1 MYSGKILDISWERV
15 FVTISGELR
24 KITDSEERRSIL
36 LERYKGLNAQ
46 RNNWKALN
54 VPEFSDELI
63 EGGFTRHA
71 DELKQIIGGS
81 YDPDKIYLFLRN
93 DDYLKT
99 FLVGELPGE
108 DGARDRFSVTINVTA
123 FQGRKQI
130 PDGIYYLSVFHGGVD
145 LEAGISIDLAKRG
158 FELSR
163 PFVFDKR
170 RQCYLVDFIST
181 DDEQDP
187 VMMMQVML
195 LRTTIKRKFEMS
207 RFIRESR
214 DYIIK
219 KLITLYYNVLYR
231 ITPHNGKNI
240 LFSTESRGALS
251 GNLKAVYDRMIERGL
266 DKEYKISVSERKAAG
281 GHSSRAS
288 WLRTVTLFAKADV
301 ILLDDYAP
309 MLAWMKL
316 NKGTTLIQL
325 WHAGVGFKSVGL
337 CRFGSNG
344 SPLLDNAHRQY
355 DYAIVGSTALKKI
368 YAEVFGIEEDAL
380 IPTGLP
386 RIDKVIDKEE
396 NKKKVEAFYQDHP
409 ELKGRK
415 LILFAPTFRGVGALT
430 ATYPYEKLDMKRIY
444 DMCGDEYVFIFK
456 MHPFIK
462 EKPEILSEY
471 SDRIIDLS
479 GAGDVNDLLPVIDIL
494 ITDYSSVI
502 YEFSLFRR
510 PILFFAYDRE
520 SYSAIRG
527 FQSDYDD
534 FAPGRICTTFDE
546 LERAIRTGDFQLEKV
561 DRFVA
566 ENFDYLDNGASDRFI
581 DWLTG
586 TVL

>member
-15 FVTISGELR
+15 FVTFSGELR
-24 KITDSEERRSIL
+24 KITDKDEKRRLL

-46 RNNWKALN
+46 RNNWKALSA
-54 VPEFSDELI
+54 PDFPDDMI
-63 EGGFTRHA
+63 EGSFTRHA
-71 DELKQIIGGS
+71 DELKRIIGDT

-99 FLVGELPGE
+99 FLVGELEAGSAE
-108 DGARDRFSVTINVTA
+108 FSVCLNVTT
-123 FQGRKQI
+123 FQGRKAI
-130 PDGIYYLSVFHGGVD
+130 PDGIYYLSVFHGGID
-145 LEAGISIDLAKRG
+145 FEAGISVPLAKRG

-195 LRTTIKRKFEMS
+195 LKTTIRRKFEMS

-219 KLITLYYNVLYR
+219 KLITLYYNVLYS

-240 LFSTESRGALS
+240 LFSTESRGSLS

-316 NKGTTLIQL
+316 NKGTKLIQL

-355 DYAIVGSTALKKI
+355 DYAVVGSTALKKI
-368 YAEVFGIEEDAL
+368 YAEVFGIEEEAL
-380 IPTGLP
+380 LPFGLA

-396 NKKKVEAFYQDHP
+396 NKKKEEAFYAEHP

-430 ATYPYEKLDMKRIY
+430 ASYPYDRLDMKRIY

-462 EKPEILSEY
+462 EKPAIPPEY

-479 GAGDVNDLLPVIDIL
+479 GIGDINDMLPVIDIL

-510 PILFFAYDRE
+510 PMIFFAYDRE

-534 FAPGRICTTFDE
+534 FAPGKICTSFDE
-546 LERAIRTGDFQLEKV
+546 VEKTIKNKDFQLEKV
-561 DRFVA
+561 DRFVS
-566 ENFDYLDNGASDRFI
+566 ENFDYLDSGATDRFI
-581 DWLTG
+581 DWMIHIMCA
-586 TVL
+586 